1 MSDLTASDI
10 VDPYGHSSGSAPT
23 APVQDARARE
33 KLGRRAMIMAIA
45 VFGVSLVVSILIAF
59 FGTTMYTYG
68 TATSAG
74 FRVAPNQVAFGFQA
88 LFGTVFGTW
97 AVVQG
102 IVAAAKNRG
111 RSFGVVAI
119 VVGASAPIV
128 SVIVWLVLGA
138 AFGHHVSL

>member
-1 MSDLTASDI
+1 M
-10 VDPYGHSSGSAPT
+10 V
-23 APVQDARARE
+23 
-33 KLGRRAMIMAIA
+33 MAIA
-45 VFGVSLVVSILIAF
+45 VFAVSLVMSILIGF

-74 FRVAPNQVAFGFQA
+74 FRAVPNQVAFGFQS

-119 VVGASAPIV
+119 VVGASAPLV
-128 SVIVWLVLGA
+128 SLIVWLVIGT